1 MSRSVFRSKVV
12 IGVITAFVILISLMW
27 VNHAHAQSRVPN
39 SLQGLREFLGS
50 AIDVQKRHNDNLF
63 AIPDVAGTAV
73 GLTENGSPAIKVYKK
88 SAGFMGVP
96 TSLEGIP
103 VLVEETGE
111 FHAFPASKKGG
122 SPTSSSINSG
132 SRFAHPVPIGV
143 STGNQGE
150 CSVGTI
156 SARVKDGVGNIYAL
170 SNNHVYALENNAP
183 LNSSVLQPGLY
194 DTRCSFNPNNVI
206 GSLSKFEAIVFS
218 RSASN
223 TVDAAI
229 ATSNVSLLGNS
240 TPSDGYG
247 TPQSAIVSAFVGQ
260 SVMKYG
266 RTSALTTGQ
275 VTGINGTVLV
285 TYNSGT
291 ARFVNQIIVGSSKP
305 FIKAG
310 DSGSLLVTNPS
321 ANPVGL
327 LFAGAS
333 SGKTAI
339 ANPIDL
345 VEAALGVTIDGQ

>member
-1 MSRSVFRSKVV
+1 MSRSPFRSK
-12 IGVITAFVILISLMW
+12 FVIAVIAAVFIFVSLAW
-27 VNHAHAQSRVPN
+27 INRAYAQSN

-50 AIDVQKRHNDNLF
+50 AIDVQKRHNNNLF
-63 AIPDVAGTAV
+63 ATPDVVGTAV
-73 GLTENGSPAIKVYKK
+73 GLTENGAPAIKVYKK
-88 SAGFMGVP
+88 SVGIMGIP

-103 VLVEETGE
+103 VIVEETGE
-111 FHAFPASKKGG
+111 FHAFPASQKGG
-122 SPTSSSINSG
+122 SPNSSRINTASPFT
-132 SRFAHPVPIGV
+132 RPVPIGV

-150 CSVGTI
+150 CSAGTI
-156 SARVKDGVGNIYAL
+156 GARVKDSGGNIYAL

-194 DTRCSFNPNNVI
+194 DTQCSVDSNNVI
-206 GSLSKFEAIVFS
+206 GSLSKFAMIVFS
-218 RSASN
+218 SSASN

-229 ATSNVSLLGNS
+229 AVSNVSLLGNS
-240 TPSDGYG
+240 TPPNGYG
-247 TPQSAIVSAFVGQ
+247 TPQSATVSAFVGQ
-260 SVMKYG
+260 NVMKYG
-266 RTSALTTGQ
+266 RTSSLTTGQ
-275 VTGINGTVLV
+275 ITGINGTVLV
-285 TYNSGT
+285 TYSSGT

-310 DSGSLLVTNPS
+310 DSGSLLVTTSS

-327 LFAGAS
+327 LFAGTS